1 MKIPILIT
9 VFLSFVSNSSF
20 SKNKKILTFATIE
33 WPPYVSKKLKS
44 HGWTSQVIKS
54 AFKSQGKKVKFYF
67 VKGKSPWG
75 GVLKHLKKG
84 RFVAG
89 FPAYFSKE
97 REASYLYS
105 KTFGN
110 SPLSFYKRKEKKV
123 HYNGDLQNL
132 KKFSIGVIKD
142 YIHGPNFDNATFL
155 NKKYY
160 KTDRTGLVYLYKKRV
175 DLLVLDKFVTQ
186 YYLKFD
192 PYLKEIKS
200 KINFLEPPLANK
212 TLHIIFSKERKESER
227 LRIIF
232 HKGLDA
238 IKKTGEYRQILLQ
251 NNKL

>member
-1 MKIPILIT
+1 MLKRDDLLLDFLPI
-9 VFLSFVSNSSF
+9 FL
-20 SKNKKILTFATIE
+20 KKEKPLTCI
-33 WPPYVSKKLKS
+33 
-44 HGWTSQVIKS
+44 Q
-54 AFKSQGKKVKFYF
+54 
-67 VKGKSPWG
+67 
-75 GVLKHLKKG
+75 KHLEI
-84 RFVAG
+84 A
-89 FPAYFSKE
+89 
-97 REASYLYS
+97 L
-105 KTFGN
+105 
-110 SPLSFYKRKEKKV
+110 LSFYKRKEKKV

-142 YIHGPNFDNATFL
+142 YIHEPNFDKANFL

-192 PYLKEIKS
+192 PYLKKIKS

-238 IKKTGEYRQILLQ
+238 IKKTGEYIQYLMEKVFLI
-251 NNKL
+251 